1 MFHQLVVFF
10 VVLRSNRM
18 HLNTAISVFLMFQLF
33 TCTNGVRIVQQSW
46 LTKTSPRADVDAA
59 PGAEL
64 LYTTELVAIHDP
76 IRCLN
81 SDDNLGLYMET
92 LPISTLT

>member
-10 VVLRSNRM
+10 VVLRSKRI

-33 TCTNGVRIVQQSW
+33 PCTNGVRIVQESW
-46 LTKTSPRADVDAA
+46 LTKTSPRADVDEA

-76 IRCLN
+76 IKLLD
-81 SDDNLGLYMET
+81 SDDCLGLCKET